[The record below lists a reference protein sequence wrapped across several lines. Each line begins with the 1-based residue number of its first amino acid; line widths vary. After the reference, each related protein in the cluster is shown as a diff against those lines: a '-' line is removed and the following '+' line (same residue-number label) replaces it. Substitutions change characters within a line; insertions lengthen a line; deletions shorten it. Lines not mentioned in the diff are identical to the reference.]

1 MNKKILIVSLLM
13 IAAGGRWAEAKG
25 QDTVWTLEGCRAH
38 ALEANKGLKVA
49 DEKRTE
55 ADALEKVALWQM
67 LPKVSANGAYLW
79 MEKSVDLLSSEE
91 QERIEGVPLVGN
103 LIAERLANVLAT
115 DTRNVTAGALTVTQ
129 PVFMGGK
136 LWALHKS
143 AALLKELSGLEYDKK
158 KEEILTGVDEAYWQ
172 VVSVKHKKE
181 LAEQYAALLD
191 TLTHDVEELVAA
203 EVATKGDLTKVRV
216 KRNEAQMNLTK
227 ARNGLVLAKMLLAQR
242 CGMPLESE
250 YDVSDR
256 VAESLS
262 GRVTESLSGRVA
274 TQPND
279 SATQS
284 LSHSATQPLSNSAT
298 QPLSNSATQPPSHSA
313 TQPPSHSA
321 TQPLSH
327 SAPPPMDSVW
337 ARRRELRMLGIA
349 DSVAMQG
356 VTIARSTL
364 LPNIAVTGGYL
375 MSNPHVTDGFQN
387 EFKGMFFAGV
397 VVNVPILHPG
407 GFYSLKAAKA
417 KRRETQWQ
425 MEEAKEMIELQVKKV
440 SYELELAEKKLA
452 EAQSNLEN
460 AEENLR
466 LADESFHAGVVSSSD
481 LMAAQTAWMQAKSE
495 VVDAEIEIE
504 MSKVYLR
511 QALGE
516 GIEN

>member
-13 IAAGGRWAEAKG
+13 IAAGGRWTEAKG

-115 DTRNVTAGALTVTQ
+115 DTRNVTAGAVTVTQ

-143 AALLKELSGLEYDKK
+143 ASLLKELSGLEYDKK

-256 VAESLS
+256 VTESLS
-262 GRVTESLSGRVA
+262 GRVTESLSGRVTESLNGQVA

-279 SATQS
+279 SATQP
-284 LSHSATQPLSNSAT
+284 LSHSATQS
-298 QPLSNSATQPPSHSA
+298 
-313 TQPPSHSA
+313 PSHSA

-327 SAPPPMDSVW
+327 P
-337 ARRRELRMLGIA
+337 
-349 DSVAMQG
+349 
-356 VTIARSTL
+356 VT
-364 LPNIAVTGGYL
+364 
-375 MSNPHVTDGFQN
+375 Q
-387 EFKGMFFAGV
+387 
-397 VVNVPILHPG
+397 
-407 GFYSLKAAKA
+407 
-417 KRRETQWQ
+417 
-425 MEEAKEMIELQVKKV
+425 
-440 SYELELAEKKLA
+440 
-452 EAQSNLEN
+452 
-460 AEENLR
+460 
-466 LADESFHAGVVSSSD
+466 
-481 LMAAQTAWMQAKSE
+481 
-495 VVDAEIEIE
+495 
-504 MSKVYLR
+504 
-511 QALGE
+511 
-516 GIEN
+516 

>member
-13 IAAGGRWAEAKG
+13 IAAGGRWTVANG
-25 QDTVWTLEGCRAH
+25 QDTVWTLEGCRAY

-55 ADALEKVALWQM
+55 ADAMEKVALWQM

-203 EVATKGDLTKVRV
+203 EVATKGDLTKVCV

-242 CGMPLESE
+242 CGMPL
-250 YDVSDR
+250 
-256 VAESLS
+256 
-262 GRVTESLSGRVA
+262 
-274 TQPND
+274 
-279 SATQS
+279 
-284 LSHSATQPLSNSAT
+284 
-298 QPLSNSATQPPSHSA
+298 
-313 TQPPSHSA
+313 
-321 TQPLSH
+321 
-327 SAPPPMDSVW
+327 
-337 ARRRELRMLGIA
+337 
-349 DSVAMQG
+349 
-356 VTIARSTL
+356 
-364 LPNIAVTGGYL
+364 
-375 MSNPHVTDGFQN
+375 
-387 EFKGMFFAGV
+387 
-397 VVNVPILHPG
+397 
-407 GFYSLKAAKA
+407 
-417 KRRETQWQ
+417 
-425 MEEAKEMIELQVKKV
+425 
-440 SYELELAEKKLA
+440 
-452 EAQSNLEN
+452 
-460 AEENLR
+460 
-466 LADESFHAGVVSSSD
+466 
-481 LMAAQTAWMQAKSE
+481 
-495 VVDAEIEIE
+495 
-504 MSKVYLR
+504 
-511 QALGE
+511 
-516 GIEN
+516 

>member
-13 IAAGGRWAEAKG
+13 IAAGGRWTEAKG

-55 ADALEKVALWQM
+55 ADAMEKVALWQM

-79 MEKSVDLLSSEE
+79 MEKSIDLLSSEE

-256 VAESLS
+256 VAELQS

-279 SATQS
+279 SATQ
-284 LSHSATQPLSNSAT
+284 PLSN
-298 QPLSNSATQPPSHSA
+298 
-313 TQPPSHSA
+313 SA

>member
-13 IAAGGRWAEAKG
+13 IAAGGRWTEAKG

-115 DTRNVTAGALTVTQ
+115 DTRNVTAGAVTVTQ

-191 TLTHDVEELVAA
+191 TLTKDVEELVAA

-262 GRVTESLSGRVA
+262 DRVTESLSGRVA

-279 SATQS
+279 SATQPLSHSATQPPSNSATQS

-298 QPLSNSATQPPSHSA
+298 QSLSHSA
-313 TQPPSHSA
+313 T
-321 TQPLSH
+321 L
-327 SAPPPMDSVW
+327 PMDSVW

-375 MSNPHVTDGFQN
+375 MSHPHVTDGFQN

-504 MSKVYLR
+504 MSKVYLH